1 MNPYAAIG
9 IGIGIVLLAMQPRRQ
24 NGAAAAR
31 LPGASSYDWSTGPA
45 SSERSGSSTTQTT
58 APRTGQS
65 STPQTSTRTPAPS
78 AAPTPPRV
86 VVARPSG
93 APPAPRV
100 VTPPGGDRKIA
111 AIQTSLN
118 EIHGYIASAS
128 GRALHT
134 QIAVTGRFDGNTF
147 RAWNMLC
154 QTAYGF
160 RHARGC
166 VPWFGP
172 SYPLA
177 TAWGPAAPRQ
187 EFWSD
192 RAAFEAAVA
201 ANTPVTAAHFG
212 DPPLSV
218 NDWLGRV
225 IQNRSHD
232 NRPMHLD
239 ALSEYWK
246 IARQGGC
253 WRYV

>member
-1 MNPYAAIG
+1 MNPYAAIA
-9 IGIGIVLLAMQPRRQ
+9 IGVGVVLLAMQPRRGG
-24 NGAAAAR
+24 GAAAAR
-31 LPGASSYDWSTGPA
+31 LPAASNYDWSTGSA
-45 SSERSGSSTTQTT
+45 SSQRSGSPTTQTT
-58 APRTGQS
+58 PRTGQS
-65 STPQTSTRTPAPS
+65 STAQTPTRTPTPN
-78 AAPTPPRV
+78 TPPSSTQV

-111 AIQTSLN
+111 AIQTALN

-160 RHARGC
+160 HHARGC

-187 EFWSD
+187 EFWAD

-201 ANTPVTAAHFG
+201 ANTPVTRTHFG
-212 DPPLSV
+212 DPPKSV
-218 NDWLGRV
+218 ADWLSRV

-239 ALSEYWK
+239 ALSDYWK